1 MRSKLLAP
9 LLACFLIL
17 TTTPSGKAQTT
28 NPKQATAQ
36 TIVSDWQ
43 GLQDLKRG
51 KHILIE
57 YKSNV
62 GMTLECK
69 FVSVSG
75 SKLTVSCDDSQ
86 ATIQQADIQ
95 RVYRLNGRWSRS
107 TMAIIGAG
115 VGMVAGTFVGASRG
129 LKLEQEVVHVN
140 SEKDEVPAVAGFVI
154 GTAAGAGVGALV
166 GGKRRGRLLYEAK

>member
-9 LLACFLIL
+9 PLACFLML
-17 TTTPSGKAQTT
+17 TTTSSGKAQTT
-28 NPKQATAQ
+28 NPKQAAQ

-43 GLQDLKRG
+43 GLQNLKRG
-51 KHILIE
+51 RQILIE
-57 YKSNV
+57 YKSNAGV
-62 GMTLECK
+62 TLECK

-86 ATIQQADIQ
+86 ATIEQSDIQ
-95 RVYRLNGRWSRS
+95 RVYRLNGRWSRG

-129 LKLEQEVVHVN
+129 LKLEQEVGHVN